1 MEKPVNFIGRILK
14 HQYLPVIV
22 QNFVRIEIWLLNYAN
37 SVHIDIRTL
46 GAPPNYIPFWIFC
59 LFNCA

>member
-46 GAPPNYIPFWIFC
+46 GAPPNYIPFA
-59 LFNCA
+59 L